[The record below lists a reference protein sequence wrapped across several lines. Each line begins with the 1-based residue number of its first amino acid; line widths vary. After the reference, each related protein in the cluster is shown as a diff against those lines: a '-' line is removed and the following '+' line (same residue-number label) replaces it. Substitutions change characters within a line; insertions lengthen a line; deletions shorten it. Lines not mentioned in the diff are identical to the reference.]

1 VIILDTSWIHI
12 GDQIEL
18 EIRKQGINGEG
29 IGYHNK
35 LAIFVFGAI
44 AQEIVVC
51 EITQVFPTYANAKIH
66 VIKQPSLRRV
76 EAPCPYYDRCGGCQM
91 QHIEYNEQLKIKQS
105 ILKQALKRY
114 TTLDVDRLPIL
125 KTLGN
130 KPGFHYRNKSQMP
143 FRNTTQGLQLGLF
156 QPGTNHFV
164 GIPSCLVQEEM
175 VNRVNQL
182 ALELCHKYQLS
193 AIDSQHKDGILLH
206 LVTRHLSSTNQVQVT
221 FVVTKKIPILTN
233 IANELIKLEPK
244 VVSVHVSV
252 NSPNSVQ
259 IFGRSTTLLV
269 GSPSIVETISGLH
282 ISLSPEA
289 FHQLNSYQMGRMY
302 DAMIKIA
309 AIKPTDVVIDAF
321 CGVGITSLQIAK
333 IARKVIG
340 IDYSEVSIQD
350 AQNNAKTNQVSNV
363 RFIAEKVERALPQ
376 YIVNN
381 STPDVIVFDPP
392 RTGLDESMIQLLIKT
407 RIPKVVYISC
417 NPSTLAKNIA
427 SLAQS
432 YQVKQIQPIDMF
444 PHTASVES
452 ITLLELI

>member
-1 VIILDTSWIHI
+1 
-12 GDQIEL
+12 
-18 EIRKQGINGEG
+18 
-29 IGYHNK
+29 
-35 LAIFVFGAI
+35 
-44 AQEIVVC
+44 
-51 EITQVFPTYANAKIH
+51 
-66 VIKQPSLRRV
+66 
-76 EAPCPYYDRCGGCQM
+76 
-91 QHIEYNEQLKIKQS
+91 
-105 ILKQALKRY
+105 
-114 TTLDVDRLPIL
+114 
-125 KTLGN
+125 
-130 KPGFHYRNKSQMP
+130 
-143 FRNTTQGLQLGLF
+143 
-156 QPGTNHFV
+156 
-164 GIPSCLVQEEM
+164 
-175 VNRVNQL
+175 
-182 ALELCHKYQLS
+182 
-193 AIDSQHKDGILLH
+193 IDSQHKDGILLH

-221 FVVTKKIPILTN
+221 FVVTKKVPILTT
-233 IANELIKLEPK
+233 IANDLIKLEPK
-244 VVSVHVSV
+244 IVSVHVSV

-259 IFGRSTTLLV
+259 IFGRSTTLLL
-269 GSPSIVETISGLH
+269 GSPSIVETISGLQ

-302 DAMIKIA
+302 DAMIKMA
-309 AIKPTDVVIDAF
+309 AIKPTDIVIDAF

-407 RIPKVVYISC
+407 RIQKVVYISC